1 MDGIKNGGRTSNR
14 AGRRADGST
23 TDVREG
29 SRLTRQLVVGLSM
42 EGSGPV
48 AEPTQGW
55 EQQPIIASI
64 RTITIRS
71 K

>member
-1 MDGIKNGGRTSNR
+1 MDGIKNGGRTSSR

-42 EGSGPV
+42 EGAGPV
-48 AEPTQGW
+48 AESSQGW
-55 EQQPIIASI
+55 YKLPRWSLS
-64 RTITIRS
+64 TRS
-71 K
+71 FL